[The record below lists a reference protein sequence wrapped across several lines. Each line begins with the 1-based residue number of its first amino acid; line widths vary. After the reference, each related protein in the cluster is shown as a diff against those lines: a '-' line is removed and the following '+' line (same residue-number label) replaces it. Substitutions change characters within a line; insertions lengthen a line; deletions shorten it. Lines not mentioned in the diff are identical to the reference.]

1 MVKKC
6 KAVGRWLRPARAST
20 ANIPKGGLFGNA
32 LAHEKK
38 KGLSVFFCRAAATRN
53 RKSKAGF
60 LVGGVWVG
68 SGLLAAVVRL
78 AKAGRTAG
86 DLEGC
91 KD

>member
-1 MVKKC
+1 MHWHTRKKKVYQFFFAARVLHATLKT
-6 KAVGRWLRPARAST
+6 KAV
-20 ANIPKGGLFGNA
+20 
-32 LAHEKK
+32 
-38 KGLSVFFCRAAATRN
+38 
-53 RKSKAGF
+53 F